1 MALTDIQSFDGVAGI
16 FDFARGNVGTVS
28 EIVSALKNT
37 FEIPEGAG
45 AGAVFPAVGDVDQ
58 GVAFGPTGA
67 DYTGT
72 LEQPAEADVLL
83 GVQYGAGG
91 TEFTGEAVAGGG
103 GGNIFI
109 ISD

>member
-1 MALTDIQSFDGVAGI
+1 MALTDIQSYDTGI
-16 FDFARGNVGTVS
+16 FEVSRGDVGTVS
-28 EIVSALKNT
+28 EIVSALKNA

-45 AGAVFPAVGDVDQ
+45 AGAIFPAVGDVDQ
-58 GVAFGPTGA
+58 GVTFGPTGA

-72 LEQPAEADVLL
+72 LEQPDEADVLS

-91 TEFTGEAVAGGG
+91 TEFEGTAVAG

-109 ISD
+109 VNE